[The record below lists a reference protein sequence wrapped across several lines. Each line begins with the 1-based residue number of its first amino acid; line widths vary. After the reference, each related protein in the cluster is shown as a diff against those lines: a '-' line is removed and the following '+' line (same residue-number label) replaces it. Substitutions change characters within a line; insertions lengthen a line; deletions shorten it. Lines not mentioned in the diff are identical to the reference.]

1 MRTTKVSINGKEVTF
16 DTYFQEY
23 AEIKKKEVDQLKSV
37 LSQLGLSEFEFD
49 DRYKP
54 IVAAYCFDNPADVY
68 VDVVRIKHIGSGDY
82 VEIDSAEKESG
93 EMNTHSIFDVFE
105 GHITYITDAIVWQV
119 DELQN
124 K

>member
-1 MRTTKVSINGKEVTF
+1 MRTTKVSINGKEVSF

-23 AEIKKKEVDQLKSV
+23 ADLKNKEVNQLKSV

-49 DRYKP
+49 DKNKP

-68 VDVVRIKHIGSGDY
+68 VDAVRIKHIGSGDY

-93 EMNTHSIFDVFE
+93 EMNTHSIFEVFE

-119 DELQN
+119 DELQS

>member
-1 MRTTKVSINGKEVTF
+1 MRTTKVKINGKEIAF

-23 AEIKKKEVDQLKSV
+23 ADLKNKEVNQLKSV

-49 DRYKP
+49 DSYKP
-54 IVAAYCFDNPADVY
+54 IVAAYCFDNPADVC
-68 VDVVRIKHIGSGDY
+68 VDAVRIKHIGSGDY

-93 EMNTHSIFDVFE
+93 EMNTHSIFEVFE

>member
-1 MRTTKVSINGKEVTF
+1 MRTTKVSINGKGIAF

-23 AEIKKKEVDQLKSV
+23 ADLKNKEVNQLKSV

-68 VDVVRIKHIGSGDY
+68 VDVVRIKHIGSGGY
-82 VEIDSAEKESG
+82 VEIDSTEKESG
-93 EMNTHSIFDVFE
+93 EGNTHSIFEVFE
-105 GHITYITDAIVWQV
+105 GHITYITDAIVCQV
-119 DELQN
+119 DEQQN